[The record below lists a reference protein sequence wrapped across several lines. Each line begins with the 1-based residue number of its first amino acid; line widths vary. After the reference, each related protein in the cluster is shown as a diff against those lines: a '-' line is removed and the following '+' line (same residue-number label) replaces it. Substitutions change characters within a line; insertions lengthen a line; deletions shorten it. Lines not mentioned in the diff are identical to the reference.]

1 MTPKNGGSSSGRTK
15 ATVGSGSVTRRGG
28 NISTSAAVESEGE
41 IGIDDTGEGDDEQE
55 LEEAELQMGGM
66 GGRSSNDGA
75 LENSELSED
84 ENDELIA
91 DELEIGDGDIADGDG
106 EGEEDRPGE
115 ELERDGEAE
124 SSEEAGDEDED
135 EEEEEEEDSSD
146 MDVDECDKKRYEYID
161 DLTDLERQ
169 FAILR
174 EQLYRERITQIE
186 AKLTEVR
193 SGKASEYLQPLEEL
207 QINVKNRMEVGAI
220 LRELR
225 LQNIKCKY
233 DAEQIAN
240 EQNYKSEK
248 ELLWDSIKADL
259 EEKIH
264 ILEEDKNNVDFS
276 TGLWEQ
282 TSRDLSATKRSKLS
296 NDPMDPDCRKKP
308 VTVTGPYIVYLLKE
322 ADIMDDW
329 TLVKKSLA
337 QRRKQDSVR
346 L

>member
-1 MTPKNGGSSSGRTK
+1 MNPKNGTVSGTRSKPGTSSGS
-15 ATVGSGSVTRRGG
+15 AARRGANAG
-28 NISTSAAVESEGE
+28 TNAAVESEGE
-41 IGIDDTGEGDDEQE
+41 LGIDEAGEGDDEQDI
-55 LEEAELQMGGM
+55 EEAELQIGAMGG
-66 GGRSSNDGA
+66 GSNEGC

-84 ENDELIA
+84 DQDELMN
-91 DELEIGDGDIADGDG
+91 DDLEMGDGDIADGDG

-115 ELERDGEAE
+115 ELERDAEAE
-124 SSEEAGDEDED
+124 SSEEGGDEDED
-135 EEEEEEEDSSD
+135 EEEEEEDSSD

-193 SGKASEYLQPLEEL
+193 SGKAAEYLQPLEEL
-207 QINVKNRMEVGAI
+207 QVNMKNRMEVGAV

-233 DAEQIAN
+233 DAEQLAN
-240 EQNYKSEK
+240 EQNFKSEK

-264 ILEEDKNNVDFS
+264 ILEEDKHNVDFS

-282 TSRDLSATKRSKLS
+282 TSSDLRHTKRNKLS
-296 NDPMDPDCRKKP
+296 TDPMDPDYRKKP
-308 VTVTGPYIVYLLKE
+308 VTVTGPYIVYLLQDT
-322 ADIMDDW
+322 DIMDDW
-329 TLVKKSLA
+329 TLIKKSLA
-337 QRRKQDSVR
+337 QRRKQDMVR
-346 L
+346 I

>member
-1 MTPKNGGSSSGRTK
+1 MSPKNGNGNSTRSKSTAGNSSV
-15 ATVGSGSVTRRGG
+15 ARRGA
-28 NISTSAAVESEGE
+28 NASASATVESEGE
-41 IGIDDTGEGDDEQE
+41 LGIDETGDGDDEQDI
-55 LEEAELQMGGM
+55 EEVELQMGVM
-66 GGRSSNDGA
+66 GGRSSNDGG
-75 LENSELSED
+75 LENSELSDDDQD
-84 ENDELIA
+84 ELMNDELEMA
-91 DELEIGDGDIADGDG
+91 DGDIADGDG

-115 ELERDGEAE
+115 ELERDAEAE

-135 EEEEEEEDSSD
+135 EEEDSSD

-193 SGKASEYLQPLEEL
+193 SGKASEYMQPLEEL
-207 QINVKNRMEVGAI
+207 QDNMKNRMEVGAI

-233 DAEQIAN
+233 DAEQLAN
-240 EQNYKSEK
+240 EQNFKSEK

-282 TSRDLSATKRSKLS
+282 TSSDLRSAKRNKLS
-296 NDPMDPDCRKKP
+296 TDQMDPDYRKKP
-308 VTVTGPYIVYLLKE
+308 VTVTGPYIVYLLQDT
-322 ADIMDDW
+322 DIMDDW
-329 TLVKKSLA
+329 TSIKKSLA
-337 QRRKQDSVR
+337 QSRKQDMVR
-346 L
+346 I

>member
-1 MTPKNGGSSSGRTK
+1 M
-15 ATVGSGSVTRRGG
+15 
-28 NISTSAAVESEGE
+28 
-41 IGIDDTGEGDDEQE
+41 
-55 LEEAELQMGGM
+55 
-66 GGRSSNDGA
+66 
-75 LENSELSED
+75 
-84 ENDELIA
+84 A
-91 DELEIGDGDIADGDG
+91 DELEMGDGDIADGDG

-115 ELERDGEAE
+115 ELERDAEAE

-135 EEEEEEEDSSD
+135 EEEEEEDSSD

-207 QINVKNRMEVGAI
+207 QVNMKNRMEVGAI

-233 DAEQIAN
+233 DAEQMAN
-240 EQNYKSEK
+240 EQNFKSEK

-259 EEKIH
+259 QEKIH

-282 TSRDLSATKRSKLS
+282 TRGHQSTKRKTLPT
-296 NDPMDPDCRKKP
+296 DPMDPDCRKKP
-308 VTVTGPYIVYLLKE
+308 VTVTGPYIVYLLRDT
-322 ADIMDDW
+322 DIMDDW
-329 TLVKKSLA
+329 TLIKKSLA
-337 QRRKQDSVR
+337 QRRKQDMVR
-346 L
+346 I

>member
-1 MTPKNGGSSSGRTK
+1 MNPKNGGGNSSRTK
-15 ATVGSGSVTRRGG
+15 ATGNSGSTARRGG
-28 NISTSAAVESEGE
+28 NVSTPATVESEGE
-41 IGIDDTGEGDDEQE
+41 LGIDDAGEGDDERDM
-55 LEEAELQMGGM
+55 EEAELQMGGM
-66 GGRSSNDGA
+66 GGRSSNDGG

-84 ENDELIA
+84 ENDELLA
-91 DELEIGDGDIADGDG
+91 DELEMGDGDIADGDG

-115 ELERDGEAE
+115 ELERDAEAE

-135 EEEEEEEDSSD
+135 EEEEEEDSSD

-207 QINVKNRMEVGAI
+207 QVNMKNRMEVGAI

-233 DAEQIAN
+233 DAEQLAN
-240 EQNYKSEK
+240 EQNFKSEK
-248 ELLWDSIKADL
+248 GLLWDSIKADL

-282 TSRDLSATKRSKLS
+282 TSSDLRSSKRNKLPT
-296 NDPMDPDCRKKP
+296 DPMDPDCRKKP
-308 VTVTGPYIVYLLKE
+308 VTVTGPYIVYLLRDT
-322 ADIMDDW
+322 DIMDDW
-329 TLVKKSLA
+329 TLIKKSLA
-337 QRRKQDSVR
+337 QRRKQDMVR
-346 L
+346 I

>member
-1 MTPKNGGSSSGRTK
+1 MNPKTCSGSSSRSKGNGGSNST
-15 ATVGSGSVTRRGG
+15 ARRGG
-28 NISTSAAVESEGE
+28 GNVNTSAATESEGE
-41 IGIDDTGEGDDEQE
+41 IGIDEAGEGDDEQD
-55 LEEAELQMGGM
+55 LEESELQMGGM
-66 GGRSSNDGA
+66 GGRSSNDGG

-84 ENDELIA
+84 ENDELMA

-115 ELERDGEAE
+115 ELEQEGEAE

-135 EEEEEEEDSSD
+135 EEEEEDSSD

-207 QINVKNRMEVGAI
+207 QVNMKNRMEVGAV

-233 DAEQIAN
+233 EAEQLAT
-240 EQNYKSEK
+240 EQNFKSEK
-248 ELLWDSIKADL
+248 GLLWDSIKADL

-282 TSRDLSATKRSKLS
+282 TSSDLKAAKRNKLPA
-296 NDPMDPDCRKKP
+296 DPMDPDRRKKP
-308 VTVTGPYIVYLLKE
+308 VTVTGPYIVYLLRD
-322 ADIMDDW
+322 ADIVDDW
-329 TLVKKSLA
+329 TLIKKSLA
-337 QRRKQDSVR
+337 QRRKHDMVR
-346 L
+346 I

>member
-1 MTPKNGGSSSGRTK
+1 MSPKNGNGNSTRSKSTAGNSSV
-15 ATVGSGSVTRRGG
+15 ARRGA
-28 NISTSAAVESEGE
+28 NASASATVESEGE
-41 IGIDDTGEGDDEQE
+41 LGIDETGEGDDEQDI
-55 LEEAELQMGGM
+55 EEVELQMGVM
-66 GGRSSNDGA
+66 GGRSSNDGG
-75 LENSELSED
+75 LENSELSDDDQD
-84 ENDELIA
+84 ELMNDELEMA
-91 DELEIGDGDIADGDG
+91 DGDIADGDG

-115 ELERDGEAE
+115 ELERDAEAE

-135 EEEEEEEDSSD
+135 EEEDSSD

-193 SGKASEYLQPLEEL
+193 SGKASEYMQPLEEL
-207 QINVKNRMEVGAI
+207 QDNMKNRMEVGAI

-233 DAEQIAN
+233 DAEQLAN
-240 EQNYKSEK
+240 EQNFKSEK

-282 TSRDLSATKRSKLS
+282 TSSDLRSAKRNKLS
-296 NDPMDPDCRKKP
+296 TDQMDPDYRKKP
-308 VTVTGPYIVYLLKE
+308 VTVTGPYIVYLLQDT
-322 ADIMDDW
+322 DIMDDW
-329 TLVKKSLA
+329 TSIKKSLA
-337 QRRKQDSVR
+337 QSRKQDMVR
-346 L
+346 I